1 VISEITGVD
10 SLYEI
15 SDIIWNRIIPL
26 SPTPKK
32 KEKVGRPRM
41 NDRKVMSAMISNFG
55 IPLTSS
61 MSIGI
66 GSNNN
71 VTNPNQ
77 QYLFL

>member
-1 VISEITGVD
+1 
-10 SLYEI
+10 
-15 SDIIWNRIIPL
+15 
-26 SPTPKK
+26 
-32 KEKVGRPRM
+32 M
-41 NDRKVMSAMISNFG
+41 MSNFG